1 MLPVASGQVVPMG
14 GGQVWAW
21 RVAALGS
28 GLTANWSRGLSATGM
43 IHSRVGPRTGGTSW
57 EVAHVGAWAD
67 GTGARVTQVRR
78 AEVQPQS
85 GVARGPP
92 PCTRERSDYLAV
104 VVSPRERYVLLKP
117 SSGAQIPTKNS
128 NTNTRDSPHNPVSL
142 FGPLTFPKR
151 PRESE
156 RFFFPKRPPGVGAI
170 FFSQNVHQEAPLRSR
185 PGSLLLNRL
194 LGEEQKKGQEGAGQ
208 AVQGGDQ
215 LKTQCMVSVV
225 MRPSW
230 PTTGDR

>member
-85 GVARGPP
+85 GVARGP
-92 PCTRERSDYLAV
+92 
-104 VVSPRERYVLLKP
+104 
-117 SSGAQIPTKNS
+117 
-128 NTNTRDSPHNPVSL
+128 
-142 FGPLTFPKR
+142 
-151 PRESE
+151 
-156 RFFFPKRPPGVGAI
+156 
-170 FFSQNVHQEAPLRSR
+170 
-185 PGSLLLNRL
+185 RL
-194 LGEEQKKGQEGAGQ
+194 PAHANEVITLQ
-208 AVQGGDQ
+208 
-215 LKTQCMVSVV
+215 
-225 MRPSW
+225 
-230 PTTGDR
+230 